1 MKTASSV
8 TLLQMSSNAVERHGL
23 TMRSKLS
30 LQLLRKSWCKGLHGV
45 SELSR
50 NGDNTEP
57 SIKQLAVVWS
67 FYFLYQKY
75 SYPSPP
81 PLPRLVW
88 TQVAKKLSVHLY
100 FIDGANKWIWFRL
113 RFFWTS
119 GGAKSG
125 ATRRNHYNDIHIFL
139 HGYTVVLANELAS
152 LIVSN
157 LNLVSLSGDVPN
169 IVPWAFVSLVGVS
182 IMRTSRIWLL
192 FPLDKTIVYETTVF
206 C

>member
-1 MKTASSV
+1 MGSLSCHAMETTRSPQLNSAPLFGASTFCV
-8 TLLQMSSNAVERHGL
+8 
-23 TMRSKLS
+23 
-30 LQLLRKSWCKGLHGV
+30 
-45 SELSR
+45 R
-50 NGDNTEP
+50 NIP
-57 SIKQLAVVWS
+57 IPPL
-67 FYFLYQKY
+67 
-75 SYPSPP
+75 PP
-81 PLPRLVW
+81 PPRLVW

-182 IMRTSRIWLL
+182 IMRTSRIRLL

>member
-1 MKTASSV
+1 MGFLSCHAMETTRSPQLNSAPLFRASTFCV
-8 TLLQMSSNAVERHGL
+8 SNI
-23 TMRSKLS
+23 
-30 LQLLRKSWCKGLHGV
+30 
-45 SELSR
+45 
-50 NGDNTEP
+50 
-57 SIKQLAVVWS
+57 SI
-67 FYFLYQKY
+67 
-75 SYPSPP
+75 PSPP
-81 PLPRLVW
+81 PPRLVW
-88 TQVAKKLSVHLY
+88 TQVANKLSVHLY

-139 HGYTVVLANELAS
+139 RGYTVVLANELAS

-182 IMRTSRIWLL
+182 IMRTSRIRLL

>member
-1 MKTASSV
+1 MKAASSV

-30 LQLLRKSWCKGLHGV
+30 LQFLRKSWCKGLHGV

-50 NGDNTEP
+50 NGDNSAPLFGASTFCVRNIP
-57 SIKQLAVVWS
+57 I
-67 FYFLYQKY
+67 
-75 SYPSPP
+75 PPP
-81 PLPRLVW
+81 PLRLVW

-100 FIDGANKWIWFRL
+100 FIERANKWIWFRL

-139 HGYTVVLANELAS
+139 HDYTVVLANELAS

-182 IMRTSRIWLL
+182 IMRTSRIRLL

>member
-1 MKTASSV
+1 MGSLSCHAMETTQSPQLNSAPLFGAS
-8 TLLQMSSNAVERHGL
+8 TF
-23 TMRSKLS
+23 
-30 LQLLRKSWCKGLHGV
+30 CI
-45 SELSR
+45 R
-50 NGDNTEP
+50 NIP
-57 SIKQLAVVWS
+57 IPPLP
-67 FYFLYQKY
+67 
-75 SYPSPP
+75 PSPP
-81 PLPRLVW
+81 PPLPPRLVW

-100 FIDGANKWIWFRL
+100 FIDRANKWIWFRL
-113 RFFWTS
+113 RFFWTA

-139 HGYTVVLANELAS
+139 HGYNVVLANELAS

-157 LNLVSLSGDVPN
+157 LNLVSLSEDVPN

-182 IMRTSRIWLL
+182 IMRTSRIRLL

>member
-1 MKTASSV
+1 MGSLSCHAMETTQSPQLNSAPLFGAS
-8 TLLQMSSNAVERHGL
+8 TF
-23 TMRSKLS
+23 
-30 LQLLRKSWCKGLHGV
+30 CI
-45 SELSR
+45 R
-50 NGDNTEP
+50 NIP
-57 SIKQLAVVWS
+57 IPPL
-67 FYFLYQKY
+67 
-75 SYPSPP
+75 PP
-81 PLPRLVW
+81 PPRLVW
-88 TQVAKKLSVHLY
+88 TQVANKLSVHLY

-139 HGYTVVLANELAS
+139 QGYTVVLANELAS

-157 LNLVSLSGDVPN
+157 SQ
-169 IVPWAFVSLVGVS
+169 VSLVGVS
-182 IMRTSRIWLL
+182 IMRTSRIRLL

>member
-1 MKTASSV
+1 
-8 TLLQMSSNAVERHGL
+8 MSSNAVERHGL

-57 SIKQLAVVWS
+57 SIKQRAVVWS
-67 FYFLYQKY
+67 FYFLCQKY
-75 SYPSPP
+75 SYPSPSP
-81 PLPRLVW
+81 PRLVW

-100 FIDGANKWIWFRL
+100 FIDRANKWISFRL

-139 HGYTVVLANELAS
+139 HGYTVVLANELAG

-157 LNLVSLSGDVPN
+157 LNLVSPSGDVPN

-182 IMRTSRIWLL
+182 IMRTSRIRLL

>member
-1 MKTASSV
+1 MGFLSCHAMETTRSPQLNSAPLFRASTFCV
-8 TLLQMSSNAVERHGL
+8 SNI
-23 TMRSKLS
+23 
-30 LQLLRKSWCKGLHGV
+30 
-45 SELSR
+45 
-50 NGDNTEP
+50 
-57 SIKQLAVVWS
+57 SI
-67 FYFLYQKY
+67 
-75 SYPSPP
+75 PSPP
-81 PLPRLVW
+81 PRLVW

-100 FIDGANKWIWFRL
+100 FIDRANKWIWFRL

-139 HGYTVVLANELAS
+139 RGYTVVLANELAS

-157 LNLVSLSGDVPN
+157 SQ
-169 IVPWAFVSLVGVS
+169 VSLVGVS
-182 IMRTSRIWLL
+182 IMRTSRIRLL

>member
-1 MKTASSV
+1 MQGVAWGLWVV
-8 TLLQMSSNAVERHGL
+8 TQWRQQ
-23 TMRSKLS
+23 R
-30 LQLLRKSWCKGLHGV
+30 
-45 SELSR
+45 
-50 NGDNTEP
+50 
-57 SIKQLAVVWS
+57 AVVWS
-67 FYFLYQKY
+67 FYFLCQKY
-75 SYPSPP
+75 SYPSP
-81 PLPRLVW
+81 PRLVW

-100 FIDGANKWIWFRL
+100 FIDRANKWIWFRL

-125 ATRRNHYNDIHIFL
+125 AARRNHYDDIHIFL

-182 IMRTSRIWLL
+182 IMRTSRIRLL
-192 FPLDKTIVYETTVF
+192 FPLDKTIVYETTV
-206 C
+206 CC

>member
-1 MKTASSV
+1 MGSLSCHAMETTQSPQLNSAPLFGAS
-8 TLLQMSSNAVERHGL
+8 TF
-23 TMRSKLS
+23 
-30 LQLLRKSWCKGLHGV
+30 CI
-45 SELSR
+45 R
-50 NGDNTEP
+50 NIP
-57 SIKQLAVVWS
+57 I
-67 FYFLYQKY
+67 
-75 SYPSPP
+75 P
-81 PLPRLVW
+81 PLPCLVW
-88 TQVAKKLSVHLY
+88 KKLSVHLY
-100 FIDGANKWIWFRL
+100 FIDRANKWIWFRL
-113 RFFWTS
+113 RFFWTA

-139 HGYTVVLANELAS
+139 HGYNVVLANELAS

-182 IMRTSRIWLL
+182 IMRTSRIRLL

>member
-1 MKTASSV
+1 MGSLSCHAMET
-8 TLLQMSSNAVERHGL
+8 TR
-23 TMRSKLS
+23 S
-30 LQLLRKSWCKGLHGV
+30 LQLNSAPLFGASTFCV
-45 SELSR
+45 R
-50 NGDNTEP
+50 NIP
-57 SIKQLAVVWS
+57 I
-67 FYFLYQKY
+67 
-75 SYPSPP
+75 PP
-81 PLPRLVW
+81 PPPPRLVW
-88 TQVAKKLSVHLY
+88 TQVAKKLSMHLY
-100 FIDGANKWIWFRL
+100 FIDRANKWISFRL

-139 HGYTVVLANELAS
+139 HGYTVVLANELAG

-157 LNLVSLSGDVPN
+157 LNLVSPSGDVPN

-182 IMRTSRIWLL
+182 IMRTSRIRLL

>member
-1 MKTASSV
+1 MKEASSV
-8 TLLQMSSNAVERHGL
+8 TLLQMSLNAVERHGL

-30 LQLLRKSWCKGLHGV
+30 LQFLRKSWCKGLHGV

-57 SIKQLAVVWS
+57 SIKQRAVVWS

-81 PLPRLVW
+81 PCLVW
-88 TQVAKKLSVHLY
+88 KKLSVHLY
-100 FIDGANKWIWFRL
+100 FIDRANKWIWFRL
-113 RFFWTS
+113 RFFWTA

-125 ATRRNHYNDIHIFL
+125 ATRRNHYSDIHIFL

-182 IMRTSRIWLL
+182 IMRTSRIRLL

>member
-1 MKTASSV
+1 MGSLSCHAMETTRSPRLNSAPLFGAS
-8 TLLQMSSNAVERHGL
+8 TFCI
-23 TMRSKLS
+23 T
-30 LQLLRKSWCKGLHGV
+30 
-45 SELSR
+45 
-50 NGDNTEP
+50 
-57 SIKQLAVVWS
+57 
-67 FYFLYQKY
+67 KY